1 MSKKKKLTSG
11 ILLGL
16 GFGVLLFLLYD
27 FGLNNIVT
35 NIKRISWWFIPI
47 ISIYV
52 LVYLQNAWVWYII
65 LDDKEKKIPFYK
77 IFAVTLSGMSI
88 NDITPVVNLGG
99 EPYKIYAVK
108 DQIGTH
114 QAVSSVI
121 LYTMVHW
128 LSHFFVW
135 ITGII
140 LISFTADLSDVVR
153 YFLFAS
159 FIAIFLLI
167 LFFYRRHRKGIF
179 VSFLDKIS
187 KVPFLKGLA
196 AKLSEKEE
204 TFVEIDEQIKN
215 LYHNRPGAFYF
226 SIFLDYL
233 GRIISSLEFYFIMMA
248 IHSEISF
255 LEAFYIYAGYT
266 LLVNIMFFM
275 PLQLGTR
282 EGSLVLVMEAL
293 KIATGMGV
301 FVSLIM
307 RIREFFWIGLG
318 LALIQ
323 INRIRKK
330 SHKKVSDFLKFESDD
345 K

>member
-1 MSKKKKLTSG
+1 MSKKRKVTSG
-11 ILLGL
+11 ILLAL
-16 GFGVLLFLLYD
+16 GFGVLVFLLYD
-27 FGLNNIVT
+27 FGFVNIYE

-47 ISIYV
+47 IGIYL

-65 LDDKEKKIPFYK
+65 LDKKAKKVPFRK
-77 IFAVTLSGMSI
+77 IFAVTLSGMAI

-99 EPYKIYAVK
+99 EPYKIYAIKEQV
-108 DQIGTH
+108 GTEE
-114 QAVSSVI
+114 AVSSVI

-135 ITGII
+135 ITGIL
-140 LISFTADLSDVVR
+140 LISITADLSDIVR
-153 YFLFAS
+153 YFLIAS
-159 FIAIFLLI
+159 FIGIFLLI

-179 VSFLDKIS
+179 ISLLDKIS

-196 AKLSEKEE
+196 SKLSEKEE
-204 TFVEIDEQIKN
+204 TFVAIDEQIKN
-215 LYHNRPGAFYF
+215 LYNNRPRDFYF

-233 GRIISSLEFYFIMMA
+233 GRVISSLEFYFIMLA
-248 IHSEISF
+248 INFHISL
-255 LEAFYIYAGYT
+255 LEAFFIYAGYT

-282 EGSLVLVMEAL
+282 EGSLVVVMEAL

-307 RIREFFWIGLG
+307 RIREFFWITLG
-318 LALIQ
+318 LSLI
-323 INRIRKK
+323 RFARYRKK
-330 SHKKVSDFLKFESDD
+330 SDKKVSDFLKFESDD
-345 K
+345 N